1 MPETITLAYVAQR
14 FEHFVQKY
22 KAALEAL
29 GYSEVNVTRNCA
41 QLTHRLETH
50 DFKLYGAAPVNYL
63 HGGKRITRFL
73 LKSAIEHRPAETA
86 RRDRLHAE
94 YSARLAEIRVN
105 QPFATCFS
113 FEAAY
118 ASKLKVRLAPFKKL
132 FFL

>member
-1 MPETITLAYVAQR
+1 MPEPVTMDYVAHR

-29 GYSEVNVTRNCA
+29 GYCSDKVARNCA
-41 QLTHRLETH
+41 QLAHRLETH
-50 DFKLYGAAPVNYL
+50 DFKLYGAAPVSYL

-86 RRDRLHAE
+86 RRARLHAE
-94 YSARLAEIRVN
+94 YSARVAAIRVN

-118 ASKLKVRLAPFKKL
+118 APQLKVPLAPFKKL